1 MVAPQPTQPV
11 SQPPPSTPEGV
22 GVEVSGNEAESRS
35 CFGCLFTGG
44 LGCLGFGF
52 GAVLGAI
59 ILAPALLSGFGTRV
73 AEKFVNA
80 ALAGSGA
87 GSFDLEG
94 IGFAWTRPQ
103 DVSQMRILD
112 AQGDEVLAGEG
123 TMPSLLSMLGFG
135 DEELCCE
142 FRVTRGDIDFDP
154 DGVSNLT
161 KALELQ
167 NGEHIDFDFSGLA
180 QSPSAVTLSLRV
192 ENVTLNREGEK
203 LAEVQSAEFRYVH
216 DPDVSDQ
223 YIVRCVFGS
232 PEAALGPDQE
242 ISVHLAPGVLV
253 AQGVQTLEEPG
264 LHFRFQAQ
272 ALPFSLLD
280 AFPSRAGLRD
290 ALGERGDVDV
300 TLGGTWEG
308 ARIWQGSVE
317 GENGAVEGQVRIEA
331 QAWNQDRVVAELELP
346 TAIVDHVLALPWS
359 LEEGLGPQVAVRL
372 QGDVVATDEDRR
384 LERAHISLLSPLQGL
399 GVQIMLEGD
408 VVQSVGGVTSSL
420 DLGLDDPLCTDV
432 LSILL
437 PWLEIVEKTEGSEP
451 IRLTLGEFTLP
462 VEGSKLSARAEITI
476 DLGEVSYRLHP
487 LLSEGILRTNVGR
500 DVYEDDLDP
509 FKLSVRLGRVAYE
522 EILLLLDD
530 EECVIRGEMTIDTQE
545 VSLDVQLPASFLP
558 LEGSEVVGD
567 MAMSAVVRGQWS
579 NPQLSFSSE
588 MFESLRKQLDLLRG
602 AFDDE

>member
-1 MVAPQPTQPV
+1 
-11 SQPPPSTPEGV
+11 
-22 GVEVSGNEAESRS
+22 
-35 CFGCLFTGG
+35 
-44 LGCLGFGF
+44 
-52 GAVLGAI
+52 VLG
-59 ILAPALLSGFGTRV
+59 
-73 AEKFVNA
+73 
-80 ALAGSGA
+80 
-87 GSFDLEG
+87 
-94 IGFAWTRPQ
+94 
-103 DVSQMRILD
+103 
-112 AQGDEVLAGEG
+112 
-123 TMPSLLSMLGFG
+123 
-135 DEELCCE
+135 
-142 FRVTRGDIDFDP
+142 
-154 DGVSNLT
+154 
-161 KALELQ
+161 
-167 NGEHIDFDFSGLA
+167 
-180 QSPSAVTLSLRV
+180 
-192 ENVTLNREGEK
+192 
-203 LAEVQSAEFRYVH
+203 
-216 DPDVSDQ
+216 
-223 YIVRCVFGS
+223 
-232 PEAALGPDQE
+232 
-242 ISVHLAPGVLV
+242 